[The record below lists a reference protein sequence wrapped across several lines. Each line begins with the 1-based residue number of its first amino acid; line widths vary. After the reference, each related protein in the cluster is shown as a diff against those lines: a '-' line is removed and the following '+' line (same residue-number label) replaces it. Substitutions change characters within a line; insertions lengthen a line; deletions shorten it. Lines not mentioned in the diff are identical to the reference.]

1 MSHKKGKIL
10 SVFSLIVLAI
20 NSTLPVVATTID
32 LTETRATEKNK
43 GVETTQSSNVIGNEV
58 SSENS
63 LTTTEETSLTSDSS
77 NTQDSTEETTSQ
89 ESSNSESES
98 EVEETSESTSEDTTT
113 TTTETTDSS
122 TTTEST
128 STSET
133 TSSSHSQQTSEIQS
147 SSEEQLTD
155 TSKAPVIDQS
165 EISNYSDFIPNEFV
179 ESDNEKIDSS
189 ISDFHGFEAPLIDSY
204 DDEWSAA
211 IVSFVLQLLHE
222 PVKEK
227 QKSKETESR
236 LENKKEDKV
245 LNNVELPQAIYQRI
259 FDIDLGENAKEI
271 IKNLNEISAKEGK
284 PGNLVAWKTKNTYKL
299 GILLSENKVVIA
311 DDFLEILKEDSE
323 DKSVKG
329 INKNNT
335 QEKRERISGIQ
346 IFSILPDT
354 KKDDATLFETY
365 HYVPEPD
372 LYLEWNQKMSLTK
385 EGKNLLKNY
394 PVSYKFV
401 ENDHTKRFIEQIG
414 DSARELGLKNDL
426 FASVM
431 IAQAILE
438 SGSGSSGLSTAPY
451 YNLFGIKGAGVTLPT
466 LEDNGKGSM
475 YSIQAAFRIYPSYK
489 ESLEDYTQLIKKGIA
504 GNSDFYNPV
513 WRSEAKNY
521 IEATQ
526 QLTGK
531 YATDTQ
537 YNNKLNSL
545 IAVYGLTRFD
555 EPKVSK
561 ATSNLADI
569 PKFYQ
574 EKIKYPVFNNANY
587 NISGSYGS
595 DQCTWFAYN
604 RVHQLGGYVG
614 DYMGNG
620 ADWGTTGKR
629 QGYEVSHEPKAGT
642 VISFKQGV
650 AGYHDLYGHVAF
662 VEVVGPDGILI
673 SEGDASYLAYR
684 VIPNEIAQSVNVSYV
699 TPK

>member
-1 MSHKKGKIL
+1 MPVINQSEMSEMSDYANLGHN
-10 SVFSLIVLAI
+10 VLVENDNEEI
-20 NSTLPVVATTID
+20 NS
-32 LTETRATEKNK
+32 
-43 GVETTQSSNVIGNEV
+43 
-58 SSENS
+58 
-63 LTTTEETSLTSDSS
+63 SD
-77 NTQDSTEETTSQ
+77 
-89 ESSNSESES
+89 
-98 EVEETSESTSEDTTT
+98 
-113 TTTETTDSS
+113 
-122 TTTEST
+122 
-128 STSET
+128 
-133 TSSSHSQQTSEIQS
+133 
-147 SSEEQLTD
+147 
-155 TSKAPVIDQS
+155 
-165 EISNYSDFIPNEFV
+165 
-179 ESDNEKIDSS
+179 
-189 ISDFHGFEAPLIDSY
+189 SDFHGFEVPLLDSY
-204 DDEWSAA
+204 EDEWSAA
-211 IVSFVLQLLHE
+211 IVSLVLQLLHE
-222 PVKEK
+222 PIKEK
-227 QKSKETESR
+227 QESKETESR

-259 FDIDLGENAKEI
+259 FDIDLGEDAKEI

-311 DDFLEILKEDSE
+311 DDFLEILKEDSVN
-323 DKSVKG
+323 KSVKEF
-329 INKNNT
+329 NKNNT
-335 QEKRERISGIQ
+335 QEKREKIPGIQ
-346 IFSILPDT
+346 IFTILSDT

-401 ENDHTKRFIEQIG
+401 ENEHTKRFIEQIG

-431 IAQAILE
+431 VAQTILE

-451 YNLFGIKGAGVTLPT
+451 YNLFGIKGAGVSLPT
-466 LEDNGKGSM
+466 LEDNGQGNM

-489 ESLEDYTQLIKKGIA
+489 ESLKDYTQLIKKGIA
-504 GNSDFYNPV
+504 GNPDFYKPV

-555 EPKVSK
+555 EPKVSE

-569 PKFYQ
+569 PTFYQ
-574 EKIKYPVFNNANY
+574 KKIKYPAFNGANY
-587 NISGSYGS
+587 NVSGSYGS

-620 ADWGTTGKR
+620 ADWGTTGKN
-629 QGYEVSHEPKAGT
+629 QGYEVSHEPKVGT
-642 VISFKQGV
+642 VISFRQGV